1 MLPPMLRVFLLPVVY
16 ALLAV
21 SRASADNQF
30 GLQERLTPPYVLQQ
44 NWGAYSP
51 YYPVAK
57 YVAPPEG
64 CSITQ
69 INILQR
75 HGARYPTASP
85 GAAIAIAVNKLQNAS
100 VYTDSSLNFIRNFT
114 FDLGTNNLVLFGAA
128 QSLAAGAETYNR
140 YKELVSVDNL
150 PFVRA
155 SSSDRVVKSA
165 LNWTYGFSA
174 ASSLR
179 FNPVLSV
186 ILDENANDTLHNSC
200 GAIGS
205 SDNQTDTW
213 IAIYTPSIVQRLNN
227 AAPGANLSSNDV
239 FNLMTLCAF
248 ESVATE
254 SISDWCGLFDEDE
267 WRAFE
272 YEMDL
277 DKYYGT
283 GYGQPLGPVE
293 GIGYINELIARLTS
307 SPVNDTTQTNST
319 LDRSPVTFPLDRTI
333 YADFSHDNQ
342 LIAIY
347 TAMGLFKQARALDPT
362 NSNFDSTNGSW
373 ITSQL
378 VPFSARMVIE
388 KIQCG
393 IGSSRQDEDGDY
405 IRILV
410 NDAVQSLDFCAG
422 VSKEGICRV
431 SEFVESQS
439 YATNGG
445 NGDWQ
450 KCFE

>member
-1 MLPPMLRVFLLPVVY
+1 MLHHLKDAKLL
-16 ALLAV
+16 
-21 SRASADNQF
+21 
-30 GLQERLTPPYVLQQ
+30 RLTFFNVTSELHSELYFGP
-44 NWGAYSP
+44 
-51 YYPVAK
+51 
-57 YVAPPEG
+57 
-64 CSITQ
+64 
-69 INILQR
+69 
-75 HGARYPTASP
+75 
-85 GAAIAIAVNKLQNAS
+85 
-100 VYTDSSLNFIRNFT
+100 RNERF
-114 FDLGTNNLVLFGAA
+114 GTVR
-128 QSLAAGAETYNR
+128 SLAAGAETYNR
-140 YKELVSVDNL
+140 YKELGGKVSVELDVWFL
-150 PFVRA
+150 CSKQFEIQ
-155 SSSDRVVKSA
+155 SRVIRHPRRK
-165 LNWTYGFSA
+165 
-174 ASSLR
+174 
-179 FNPVLSV
+179 
-186 ILDENANDTLHNSC
+186 C
-200 GAIGS
+200 S

-254 SISDWCGLFDEDE
+254 SISDWCRLFDEDE
-267 WRAFE
+267 WKAFE

-347 TAMGLFKQARALDPT
+347 TAMGLFKQPRALDPT
-362 NSNFDSTNGSW
+362 NSDVDSTNRTW

-393 IGSSRQDEDGDY
+393 IGSSRQDEDEDY
-405 IRILV
+405 LRILV

-450 KCFE
+450 KCFEVREYTAIMKYIVIHPRIG